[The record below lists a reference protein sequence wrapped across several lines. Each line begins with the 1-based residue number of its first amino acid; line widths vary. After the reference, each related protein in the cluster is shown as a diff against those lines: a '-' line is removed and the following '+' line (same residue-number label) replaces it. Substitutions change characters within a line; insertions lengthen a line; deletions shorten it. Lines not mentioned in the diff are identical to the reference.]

1 MLYGLRQVLTQL
13 VSDSGVNMNHLFK
26 CPHLRPTLNFI
37 CGLGPVRAEDILE
50 KMTVTGSYIASRRRF
65 LDPELMDIEGEES
78 PEERFARLNKGFLRE
93 QVYKNATN
101 FLRVESSQEMMYH
114 GVSTKM
120 IFFFL
125 LQ

>member
-1 MLYGLRQVLTQL
+1 
-13 VSDSGVNMNHLFK
+13 
-26 CPHLRPTLNFI
+26 
-37 CGLGPVRAEDILE
+37 
-50 KMTVTGSYIASRRRF
+50 MTVTGSYIASRRRF
-65 LDPELMDIEGEES
+65 LDPEPMDIEGEES

-93 QVYKNATN
+93 QVYKNAIM